1 MKDPRVK
8 ILSHN
13 NIDLKTLTLE
23 LIGATTALIKVY
35 ENPWDNTK
43 SSHYE
48 QLTKQ
53 VKHVKD
59 AITRYENKIN
69 FQE

>member
-1 MKDPRVK
+1 MKDPKVK

-35 ENPWDNTK
+35 ENPWDNIK